1 MPGIECFTARSV
13 SCLLLNHS
21 FFIIYIIMANKY
33 NFSERVRTNVLFQA
47 VEEPILQTILGTL
60 NELKF
65 EDGDIIFEDDSEGN
79 CVFLVLSGSVK
90 IAKHLRTGEEI
101 VLGILHEHD
110 FFGEL
115 DLIDQRRRS
124 AQATAVGECTLGKL
138 AKREFDYLLKSSSTF
153 VLNLLHMVT
162 LRLRTNNLIYVL
174 DQESNLVALRQQLT
188 KTHQLVEASKIVN
201 SSLNID
207 ELLELIFQ
215 TAARTVG
222 ADRGTLYLF
231 DEPKKELWSK
241 VQKGSSRIEIRLPI
255 GVGIA
260 GTVAA
265 TGETINIPD
274 AYSDSRFN
282 PDIDQLTGYHTKAT
296 LCMPMKNRDGKIIG
310 VFQLLNKFK
319 GSFTHEDEEFIEAFS
334 VHAALAI
341 ENGQLALRMIQNE
354 RLSAVGRMA
363 STIIHDIKNP
373 MHVLRLSAE
382 IIKTRTENEETT
394 KFAAEM
400 IQQIDH
406 FIAMTQ
412 EILDFARGI
421 SSTNFEEV
429 NFGEVM
435 EAMTALIE
443 KNMIRRGIKFTKKLK
458 FSETIR
464 IDQEKLLR
472 VFYNITGNAADA
484 MEKGGELIVNTF
496 KDDENLIIEFI
507 DNGCGMSKEIKAK
520 IFEPFF
526 THGKKHGTGLGMSI
540 VKKIMDDHN
549 GSIAIE
555 STVDKGTTVRL
566 SLPLK

>member
-1 MPGIECFTARSV
+1 MNDKSM
-13 SCLLLNHS
+13 L
-21 FFIIYIIMANKY
+21 YK
-33 NFSERVRTNVLFQA
+33 RVRANVLFQS

-60 NELKF
+60 NEIKF
-65 EDGDIIFEDDSEGN
+65 EGGNIIFEDESEGN
-79 CVFLVLSGSVK
+79 CIFLVLSGSVK
-90 IAKHLRTGEEI
+90 IAKHVRTGEEI
-101 VLGILHEHD
+101 VLGILHEGD

-115 DLIDQRRRS
+115 DLIDQRCRS
-124 AQATAVGECTLGKL
+124 AQATAIGECTLGKL
-138 AKREFDYLLKSSSTF
+138 AKEEFDYLLKSSSAF
-153 VLNLLHMVT
+153 VLNLLHMIT
-162 LRLRTNNLIYVL
+162 LRLRTNNLTYVL

-188 KTHQLVEASKIVN
+188 KTRQLVEASKIVN
-201 SSLNID
+201 SSLDID

-222 ADRGTLYLF
+222 ADRGTLYLL
-231 DEPKKELWSK
+231 DKAKRELWSK

-282 PDIDQLTGYHTKAT
+282 PEIDQLTGYHTKAT
-296 LCMPMKNRDGKIIG
+296 LCMPMKNREGKTIG
-310 VFQLLNKFK
+310 VFQLLNKAL
-319 GSFTHEDEEFIEAFS
+319 SPFTREDEEFIEAFS

-341 ENGQLALRMIQNE
+341 ENGQLAQRMIQNE

-382 IIKTRTENEETT
+382 IIKSKAENEETA
-394 KFAAEM
+394 KFAVEM

-421 SSTNFEEV
+421 SSANFEEV
-429 NFGEVM
+429 DFGEVM
-435 EAMTALIE
+435 ETMTTLVE
-443 KNMIRRGIKFTKKLK
+443 KSITRRGIKFTKRLN

-472 VFYNITGNAADA
+472 VFYNLAGNAADA
-484 MEKGGELIVNTF
+484 MQKGGELIVNTF
-496 KDDENLIIEFI
+496 KANGRLVIEFV
-507 DNGCGMSKEIKAK
+507 DNGCGMSEEIKAK

-526 THGKKHGTGLGMSI
+526 TYSKRHGTGLGMSI
-540 VKKIMDDHN
+540 VKKIMDDHK
-549 GSIAIE
+549 GMIEIE
-555 STVDKGTTVRL
+555 SKEGKGTTVRL
-566 SLPLK
+566 LLPL